1 MALAT
6 APLCLGAPPQPAFAA
21 PLRPRR
27 AYARRAATARPAM
40 AHSTR
45 AALSAG
51 AAEDEVSVRRRPPQ
65 GTQRLDVGSSFDF
78 KLESVTPDGAYVPN
92 EEFKPRNILE
102 EIVWYKDVE
111 IGRVRLLQRRRRRA
125 PAVDKPQP

>member
-1 MALAT
+1 MAFAT
-6 APLCLGAPPQPAFAA
+6 APLCLGAPPQPAVAA

-27 AYARRAATARPAM
+27 ASTRRAAARPSM
-40 AHSTR
+40 AHAAR

-51 AAEDEVSVRRRPPQ
+51 AAEEEVSIRRRPPQ

-102 EIVWYKDVE
+102 EIVWYKDIE
-111 IGRVRLLQRRRRRA
+111 IQRVRPLAPRRRRVQA
-125 PAVDKPQP
+125 ADVPQP